1 MHPAGGTRSAGQLQV
16 DVLSVLCSGSS
27 LSALVEQLSWLSA
40 HRAPDPLNAFAG
52 GTLNH
57 DVFENDLKVTS
68 LALPPS
74 SAVDLPQLNF
84 GAGEPVLLEG
94 TVSLGSGVPR
104 IPNTCLILPGCGEKA
119 GGLDVAVCRVRAP
132 GADALA
138 RVARGGRGTT

>member
-1 MHPAGGTRSAGQLQV
+1 MLALALPDENGLLGSA
-16 DVLSVLCSGSS
+16 
-27 LSALVEQLSWLSA
+27 ATT
-40 HRAPDPLNAFAG
+40 LNAFAG

-94 TVSLGSGVPR
+94 TFSLGSGVPR
-104 IPNTCLILPGCGEKA
+104 IPNTCLILPLA
-119 GGLDVAVCRVRAP
+119 GGLDVAVCTLGSGKRVGMACR
-132 GADALA
+132 
-138 RVARGGRGTT
+138 